1 MNLYSDVDSLA
12 FFGVISRLKEQTK
25 AAKLS
30 FDVVIIAAIHRRQL
44 DHFCSNERAFVRLQG
59 ELIL

>member
-1 MNLYSDVDSLA
+1 MNLFSDEDSLA
-12 FFGVISRLKEQTK
+12 FFGVSRLKEQTK